1 MSYLRK
7 HLMPNEKIIAESQL
21 HWIIFFMPVFYSI
34 LLIIYTI
41 YRPLQFP
48 LIIDQVGMAFV
59 AIAWFLAVLR
69 YLTTEFAVSKTRILM
84 KYGFIQIRASDM
96 LTSRIE
102 SVQLQQSMLGNIL
115 GYGAV
120 IVSGTGG
127 DKMLFSQLTDP
138 NNFRQAILAISE
150 KNAS

>member
-7 HLMPNEKIIAESQL
+7 HLMANEQLIAESQL
-21 HWIIFFMPVFYSI
+21 HWIVFFKPAFYSI
-34 LLIIYTI
+34 LLMVYTY

-48 LIIDQVGMAFV
+48 AIIDQVGMAFV
-59 AIAWFLAVLR
+59 GITWLLAIVN
-69 YLTTEFAVSKTRILM
+69 YLTTEFAISKARILM

-102 SVQLQQSMLGNIL
+102 SVQLQQSMLGSLL

-127 DKMLFSQLTDP
+127 DKMVFVQMNDP

-150 KNAS
+150 KKSS